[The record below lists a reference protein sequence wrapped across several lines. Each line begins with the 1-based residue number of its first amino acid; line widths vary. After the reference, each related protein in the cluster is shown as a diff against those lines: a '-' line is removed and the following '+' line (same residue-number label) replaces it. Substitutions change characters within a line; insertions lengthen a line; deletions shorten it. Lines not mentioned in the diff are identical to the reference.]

1 MKETKYRVQF
11 TDGSYPIQIVEVM
24 ALSKGTAIILA
35 QAERIKAGLD
45 YTLYDIFE
53 V

>member
-11 TDGSYPIQIVEVM
+11 TNGNYPMEPVEVM
-24 ALSKGTAIILA
+24 AFNERDAIILA
-35 QAERIKAGLD
+35 KAERIKAGLD
-45 YTLYDIFE
+45 CTVYDIFE